1 MQIVE
6 QFEMVDI
13 EADDADIACARMPK
27 IRSGLV
33 EEGFFA
39 KQPGSGIDAR
49 GFKGSPSEAGRARFP
64 VTACRRLV
72 SHSRPLLNH
81 PVIERNIMRH
91 DRHPHNPYDAT
102 AQHKRNPRASLH

>member
-39 KQPGSGIDAR
+39 KASMR
-49 GFKGSPSEAGRARFP
+49 GASMETRAKPVEPASPSRPAVDLS
-64 VTACRRLV
+64 VTRV
-72 SHSRPLLNH
+72 PF
-81 PVIERNIMRH
+81 
-91 DRHPHNPYDAT
+91 
-102 AQHKRNPRASLH
+102 